1 MRELNEQEVRSQ
13 MDSGGKPV
21 ALFLYTPL
29 CGTCAATKRMLTVA
43 EHLLPEGTISA
54 ANVNMMPLL
63 AQDYKIR
70 SVPAML
76 LMDADRND
84 PPNILYRMGSV
95 EELLVAIRSVMK

>member
-13 MDSGGKPV
+13 MDISGNPL

-29 CGTCAATKRMLTVA
+29 CGTCKAARRMIEVA
-43 EHLLPEGTISA
+43 EHLLPEGTVSA

-63 AQDYKIR
+63 AQEYQIK

-76 LMDADRND
+76 LMVADRQN
-84 PPNILYRMGSV
+84 PPSIRYRMGSV
-95 EELLVAIRSVMK
+95 EELLIAIRSVIE